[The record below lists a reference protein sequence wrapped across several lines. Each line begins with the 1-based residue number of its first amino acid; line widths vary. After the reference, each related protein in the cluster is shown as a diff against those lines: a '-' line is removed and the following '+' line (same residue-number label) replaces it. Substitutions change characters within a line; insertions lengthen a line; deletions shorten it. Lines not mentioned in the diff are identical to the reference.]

1 MAASRRCG
9 NRGKT
14 VSVVLA
20 DFTIR
25 VKYEVPRDVRVIV
38 YDSPKGLRIAAT
50 RYDNR
55 TKSQKRKSRGEYSR
69 TLGVCHRFEFLGD
82 KGESLPLCAIVRL
95 AEPNLGVG
103 IVSHEMAHAALWVY
117 ELAEDKPLVCDNDE
131 PFAWI
136 LGELV
141 RQSVTQLYERGIY
154 QEA

>member
-1 MAASRRCG
+1 M
-9 NRGKT
+9 
-14 VSVVLA
+14 VLA

-25 VKYEVPRDVRVIV
+25 VKYELPRDIRVIV

-55 TKSQKRKSRGEYSR
+55 TKRQNQQQRGNYSR
-69 TLGVCHRFEFLGD
+69 TLGVCHRFELLGD
-82 KGESLPLCAIVRL
+82 TGESLPLCAIVRL
-95 AEPNLGVG
+95 AEPNLGMG

-131 PFAWI
+131 PFAWV

-141 RQSVTQLYERGIY
+141 RQTVNKMTEAGIY
-154 QEA
+154 EES